1 MAASSD
7 DGATRSVKLLAADK
21 SGHMA
26 KIFSTFASATEPQ
39 LLYSPNLAHMLEA
52 LTGAAPGSFG
62 EEELFA
68 VRAPGGASFRA
79 HLPAPSPP
87 YFIANFCA
95 APPPLRPPP
104 SLPSPSSPPIHTP
117 HP

>member
-52 LTGAAPGSFG
+52 LTGAAPGSASSRNAASAAG
-62 EEELFA
+62 AAGPAAAAALSAFA
-68 VRAPGGASFRA
+68 GA
-79 HLPAPSPP
+79 
-87 YFIANFCA
+87 YA
-95 APPPLRPPP
+95 AAAA
-104 SLPSPSSPPIHTP
+104 
-117 HP
+117 